1 MGSEIKTLWTVM
13 IYIAADNDLAAPAWN
28 SVYQMMNVGRNPVF
42 DEQVRLVI
50 QFDPRDPKMPSRRV
64 LRRGKSFA
72 NEYMEEMNTGDPRT
86 LVDFIA
92 WAHER
97 NPAQNYLL
105 ILWGHANGTDD
116 EDTDV
121 DLKPLVANAPPPPAA
136 PAVVAEKAASEN
148 VVDEGHFTESKRAPG
163 SRKNFESSLEDIAT
177 GGAHPLDA
185 LTTFE
190 LKAALDFAVKEI
202 LKQKISIL
210 GMDACLMSMIEVCY
224 QVSDCAG
231 FYVGSEEAIPNTSWP
246 YDRILTKLAARPS
259 MQPSELAE
267 TIVEEYIA
275 AYDEKKGAER
285 KPVTLSLCDLSLSEE
300 LAGRVG
306 EFSRLIGR
314 KLSDPKMRADIVAAR
329 RKAQTFFIRDYVDL
343 HHFCQL
349 IKEKTADE
357 QLKDACQQVMDGI
370 KTRFVRK
377 VGHTKPENPAAVDVL
392 ANANGLS
399 VYFPLISHTYSSLN
413 FSRRTHWDS
422 FLDSYTHSIFQPTG
436 VEAESSEAKTSR
448 EAVAA
453 PPPVE
458 RAAVNT
464 SSSQIVAAAAAAAGV
479 VSHHPITGGTK
490 VMNETTEDSTTTRA
504 HADSPA
510 TDGTDGAAKPDD
522 GVVRADTPRDAP
534 VVPDTKKPHIVL
546 PIGATITD
554 PQNGGSEK
562 LPDEAF
568 LLFEEQNVVIE
579 VPAGTS
585 LTSAATAD
593 NKASKGTEMKATI
606 GTRIVPEVGAE
617 IRLPACTLWKAF
629 TDDSRR
635 DLAAGTVVK
644 TEPDGAQIMIL
655 LEVAI
660 KGF

>member
-1 MGSEIKTLWTVM
+1 MSSEIKTLWTVVL
-13 IYIAADNDLAAPAWN
+13 YIAADNDLAAPAMT
-28 SVYQMMNVGRNPVF
+28 SVSELLNVAGAPGF
-42 DEQVRLVI
+42 GEQVGLAI
-50 QFDPRDPKMPSRRV
+50 QYDLRDPKMPGRRISRRGGHMV
-64 LRRGKSFA
+64 SERLG
-72 NEYMEEMNTGDPRT
+72 EMNTGDPRT
-86 LVDFIA
+86 LVDFIS
-92 WAHER
+92 WAHEH

-116 EDTDV
+116 EDTNV
-121 DLKPLVANAPPPPAA
+121 DLKPLVGDAPPPAA
-136 PAVVAEKAASEN
+136 PALVGEKAASEN
-148 VVDEGHFTESKRAPG
+148 GVDEGHFTELKRAPG
-163 SRKNFESSLEDIAT
+163 SRKNFESSLEDVAT

-300 LAGRVG
+300 LAGRVS
-306 EFSRLIGR
+306 EFSRLLGR

-377 VGHTKPENPAAVDVL
+377 VGHTKPENPEAVDVL

-413 FSRRTHWDS
+413 FSRRTQWDS
-422 FLDSYTHSIFQPTG
+422 FLDGYTHSIFQPTG
-436 VEAESSEAKTSR
+436 VEAESSEAKTSN

-464 SSSQIVAAAAAAAGV
+464 SSSQIVAAAAAAGV

-490 VMNETTEDSTTTRA
+490 VMNETTEDSTATRA

-510 TDGTDGAAKPDD
+510 TDGTDGAAKPDA
-522 GVVRADTPRDAP
+522 GVVRADTPKDAP